1 MRLCRFQMAFPRFAK
16 PLRER
21 INEFWDGMA
30 QKTPGLLK
38 RLADPDECQDA
49 QLEITEDLQK
59 VVPGAQAYVGAI
71 AALWISTSR
80 SNTSSKNRTPA
91 RASL

>member
-38 RLADPDECQDA
+38 RLADGMGMDLKLVFTPKKNGHLPTA
-49 QLEITEDLQK
+49 Q
-59 VVPGAQAYVGAI
+59 
-71 AALWISTSR
+71 
-80 SNTSSKNRTPA
+80 
-91 RASL
+91 